1 MQREGYLHNISKEI
15 FICTNDGGVRDKL
28 KPCLTRFTM
37 IAGNAEGILSRVA
50 IDPGVGIR
58 RSVRVLRR
66 RRRDIRRPAAAAAAA
81 TSGLQA
87 RSGVLVGRTCLLLA
101 VHPMR
106 PRLHPEPLRG
116 AQGRDLRLA
125 RARLR
130 VRDAQVA
137 VGGRR
142 GGLHRQVLAAPRDE
156 RTGFLGGNR

>member
-1 MQREGYLHNISKEI
+1 
-15 FICTNDGGVRDKL
+15 
-28 KPCLTRFTM
+28 M

-58 RSVRVLRR
+58 RSVRILRR

-81 TSGLQA
+81 ATSGLQA
-87 RSGVLVGRTCLLLA
+87 RPGVLVGRTCLLLA

-106 PRLHPEPLRG
+106 PRLHPEPVRG

-130 VRDAQVA
+130 VRDAQV
-137 VGGRR
+137 GGRR

-156 RTGFLGGNR
+156 RTGHLGGSR